1 MLMDEDEFVVELIE
15 LLFELILILVLLNVL
30 HFDLINEVNMVRI
43 DLIDKVNDIDIDE
56 VILKEKT
63 IHIDFPNS

>member
-1 MLMDEDEFVVELIE
+1 
-15 LLFELILILVLLNVL
+15 VLLNVL

-56 VILKEKT
+56 VTLKEKT
-63 IHIDFPNS
+63 IHIDFPTS